1 MLRAS
6 DICAIGASCG
16 LFKISLYRLI
26 GVCGYGAFICGLLHS
41 GVGVPPKRHC
51 ERMRGNLAVGAFR
64 YAGFP
69 RSLRSHSDCA
79 LIAQA
84 YDFFCIN
91 ANSITSKIS
100 SFGNPCKQVFSLDI
114 GAMTYGIFHSILRS
128 GVGVPPSIIN

>member
-16 LFKISLYRLI
+16 LFKISLYRLL
-26 GVCGYGAFICGLLHS
+26 GVYGYGAFICGLLHS

-69 RSLRSHSDCA
+69 RSLRS
-79 LIAQA
+79 L
-84 YDFFCIN
+84 
-91 ANSITSKIS
+91 
-100 SFGNPCKQVFSLDI
+100 G
-114 GAMTYGIFHSILRS
+114 MTYMEYSISAQSAPNGSRRQAE
-128 GVGVPPSIIN
+128 P